1 MSRTARYFLLA
12 ILAVLAARADAV
24 PPNHV
29 SITYDVSYNGLVM
42 AEGRESLQ
50 HDDKTYQAESQ
61 IRGKGVFA
69 LANRGAVKRT
79 SRGEIT
85 PSGLRPLELRDQ
97 RGDRDP
103 EFARFDWASRSVT
116 HEREGEKKTSPL
128 IDGTQDRVSFFWNL
142 AFAPPQGEISVQV
155 EDGRGTTHFRFAI
168 AGKETLRTD
177 AGLIECVHLK
187 KIRDPGDTRDTE
199 LWLATQRSYIPIR
212 LLVVEKDGSRVDQV
226 ATRIES

>member
-1 MSRTARYFLLA
+1 MSRTSGILLFA
-12 ILAVLAARADAV
+12 MFSVLAARAEAV
-24 PPNHV
+24 PPSHV

-61 IRGKGVFA
+61 IRGKGIFA
-69 LANRGAVKRT
+69 IANRGAVKRA

-97 RGDRDP
+97 RGDREP
-103 EFARFDWASRSVT
+103 EYARFDWSSRIVT
-116 HEREGEKKTSPL
+116 HERDGEKKTSPL
-128 IDGTQDRVSFFWNL
+128 VDGTQDRVSFFWNFS
-142 AFAPPQGEISVQV
+142 FAPPQGEVSVQV

-187 KIRDPGDTRDTE
+187 KIKDPGDTRDTE
-199 LWLATQRSYIPIR
+199 LWLATGRSYIPIR